1 MSVFTNTKNKRSD
14 GPIDTK
20 GSASVMLVSQSGMRE
35 RVSYG
40 DATCLKI
47 KNK

>member
-1 MSVFTNTKNKRSD
+1 MSVFKNTKNNRSD
-14 GPIDTK
+14 GPLDTK

-35 RVSYG
+35 RVTYRDS
-40 DATCLKI
+40 TCLKI